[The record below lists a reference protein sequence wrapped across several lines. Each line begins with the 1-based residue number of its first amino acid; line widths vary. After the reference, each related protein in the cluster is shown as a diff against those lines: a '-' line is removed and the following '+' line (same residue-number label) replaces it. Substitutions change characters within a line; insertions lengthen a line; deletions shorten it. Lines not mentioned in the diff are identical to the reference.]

1 MKKNWISVF
10 LAAVV
15 LFASILVLL
24 QEAGI
29 LGELARQS
37 RYYYFWAMLSLLV
50 GVLYAAASVLAWIC
64 WRRVGT
70 VFFKWLTMALVLITG
85 LWLESLLFGHMAPRP
100 LASPGADL
108 LDIIK
113 RQVLINQLH
122 NILLQ
127 QPGAILSAIFLVY
140 ALILW
145 DGQVRLVEVF
155 KPVWIML
162 LCLVF
167 ALGAAMLIMS
177 MANIGGN
184 HELFW
189 ANSGHVLMGSLVPAI
204 YVYGI
209 VAAQRKPPA
218 SRHRFLKW
226 LVAYFAL
233 GVLTWLLTFLFSLV
247 SSAIHL
253 MWLTQFFIYTSQLFS
268 LAMSVLIVIGLAN
281 FLAAAKFEE

>member
-1 MKKNWISVF
+1 MKKNWLSVF
-10 LAAVV
+10 LAVIV
-15 LFASILVLL
+15 LLAGILVLL

-29 LGELARQS
+29 PGEMARQS
-37 RYYYFWAMLSLLV
+37 RYYNFWAMLSPLF
-50 GVLYAAASVLAWIC
+50 GVLYAVASVLAWIC

-70 VFFKWLTMALVLITG
+70 VFFKWLTIALVLITG
-85 LWLESLLFGHMAPRP
+85 LWLEGLLFGYLAPRP
-100 LASPGADL
+100 PTSPGADL
-108 LDIIK
+108 LDIVK
-113 RQVLINQLH
+113 RRVLINQLH

-145 DGQVRLVEVF
+145 EGQVRLVEVF

-167 ALGAAMLIMS
+167 ALGAAMLIVS
-177 MANIGGN
+177 VASIGSAR
-184 HELFW
+184 ELFW
-189 ANSGHVLMGSLVPAI
+189 VNFGHVLMGSLVPAI

-209 VAAQRKPPA
+209 VVAQRKPPA

-233 GVLTWLLTFLFSLV
+233 GFLIWLLTCLFSLV

-253 MWLTQFFIYTSQLFS
+253 LWLTQFFIYTSQLFS
-268 LAMSVLIVIGLAN
+268 LAMPVLIVIGLAN
-281 FLAAAKFEE
+281 YLMALKSEE